1 MSAFLSDDW
10 AGGVIAVVVILAGL
24 GIMRARR
31 AALVRYLG
39 ISVLV
44 LGASMAVGSIV
55 HMVSVAGFQRQFPPP
70 GKLVDVGGYRVHV
83 LAEGQ
88 NKGNPTVV
96 FIPGAH
102 SPGYALY
109 HLHRALRQETRS
121 ILFDRGGSG
130 WSDPGPFPRR
140 TLQEVEELRKAL
152 QAAGER
158 GPYVLVGHSYGGLLA
173 VNYAFRH
180 PEDVAGLVLLDATHP
195 DYFVYSPADWV
206 SATIS
211 VTRLSGVAQLFGI
224 DLTTLIHGKDFLKS
238 DVYRAIAQQLGDVWG
253 VYLALET
260 QPDASFATASLFTE
274 IQTLPLTPIL
284 VRDGDLGDLPIGL
297 AFGSGPTCGGDV
309 HVPCPAIFAPI
320 LKQFIASTGLTER
333 DFRRQNDMMGIISKK
348 YSRLSSDTFT
358 RFAPPGS
365 SHNFPYEAPEFTVG
379 VIREELARIAAAR
392 GAAEAG
398 R

>member
-1 MSAFLSDDW
+1 MSTFLSHDW
-10 AGGVIAVVVILAGL
+10 AGAVIAVLVVLAGVAL
-24 GIMRARR
+24 LRVRR
-31 AALVRYLG
+31 VRYLG
-39 ISVLV
+39 MFV
-44 LGASMAVGSIV
+44 LGLGVLMALGAIV
-55 HMVSVAGFQRQFPPP
+55 HLASVAALARQFPPP
-70 GKLVDVGGYRVHV
+70 GKLVDVGGYRLHV

-109 HLHRALRQETRS
+109 HLHKALRQETRS
-121 ILFDRGGSG
+121 ILFDRAGSG

-152 QAAGER
+152 QAAGEH

-206 SATIS
+206 STTIT
-211 VTRLSGVAQLFGI
+211 VTRIAGFVQLFGI

-238 DVYRAIAQQLGDVWG
+238 DVYRAIAQQLADVMG
-253 VYLALET
+253 VYQIQES
-260 QPDASFATASLFTE
+260 QPKASFATASLFTE
-274 IQTLPLTPIL
+274 IQMLPLTPIL
-284 VRDGDLGDLPIGL
+284 VRDGDLGNMPIAL

-309 HVPCPAIFAPI
+309 HTPCPAIFTPI
-320 LKQFIASTGLTER
+320 LKQFIASTGLTEL

-365 SHNFPYEAPEFTVG
+365 SHNFPYEAPDFTIG
-379 VIREELARIAAAR
+379 VIREELARVAAAR
-392 GAAEAG
+392 NTGGANP
-398 R
+398 